1 MCLRCCRSILCS
13 IGRGRIRIR
22 LGRSVNRI
30 CCSGLVRVS
39 LVVLWSSDDRRVLDL
54 DAQDRASVV
63 VGFWYYS
70 PYLRGRA
77 CCPVLHETSAISSGI
92 LVNRLPCN
100 DPGVRA

>member
-13 IGRGRIRIR
+13 IGRGRSRSLR
-22 LGRSVNRI
+22 GSSVNRI

-92 LVNRLPCN
+92 LVNRLPIG
-100 DPGVRA
+100 DPSAWA

>member
-1 MCLRCCRSILCS
+1 MLCP
-13 IGRGRIRIR
+13 
-22 LGRSVNRI
+22 L
-30 CCSGLVRVS
+30 
-39 LVVLWSSDDRRVLDL
+39 SSDDRRVLDL

-77 CCPVLHETSAISSGI
+77 CCPVLPKTGAISSVMP
-92 LVNRLPCN
+92 VNWLPCN